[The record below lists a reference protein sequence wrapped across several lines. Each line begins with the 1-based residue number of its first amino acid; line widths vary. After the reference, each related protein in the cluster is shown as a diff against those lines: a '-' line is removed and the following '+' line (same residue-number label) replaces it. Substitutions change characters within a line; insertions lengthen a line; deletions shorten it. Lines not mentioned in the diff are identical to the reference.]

1 VRNASADPTIW
12 PLMTAFATSF
22 LFIWSI
28 FSPWAVIW
36 GAIPL
41 AIALTA
47 WFWPKKADV
56 SLGGDA

>member
-1 VRNASADPTIW
+1 
-12 PLMTAFATSF
+12 
-22 LFIWSI
+22 
-28 FSPWAVIW
+28 VIW